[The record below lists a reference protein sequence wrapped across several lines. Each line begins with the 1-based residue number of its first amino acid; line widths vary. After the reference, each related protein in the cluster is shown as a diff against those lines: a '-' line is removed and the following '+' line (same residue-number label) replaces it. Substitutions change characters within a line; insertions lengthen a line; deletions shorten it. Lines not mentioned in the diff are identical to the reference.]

1 MSMEALPIQNRAEVL
16 DRLKAMGVVGA
27 GGAGFPTHVKVAA
40 DCTTVIVNGA
50 ECEPLLESDK
60 YLLLHDTDRIL
71 KALDLVVRMNGAT
84 RGVLA
89 VKGKYGHVVSRLK
102 SAVLAYERLE
112 VFELENYYPA
122 GDEHSL
128 VREITGVSVPPAGIP
143 IQVGCIVQNVETLRN
158 LHEAVFASVPVTSR
172 YLTCTGEVANP
183 SVVRARVGVTL
194 REVITACGGTTLEEY
209 VILVGGPMMGTIVR
223 DPDIPVTK
231 LTSGIIVLPVDH
243 PLVAVNTQPMH
254 WVLKQSKTACCQCTL
269 CTELCPRFLLGHNL
283 EPHKIMR
290 QINLGL
296 DIPEEVIKG
305 ALLCSEC
312 GVCEVVACP
321 MALSPRLMNR
331 MIKRKLRES
340 GYKADF
346 SGQPAVARD
355 MWEYRKVPTERV
367 INRLGLSRYDL
378 HPSRFVEDCTAQRV
392 EILLRQHIGAPAE
405 ARVRVGD
412 RVKRGELVGDIP
424 NGAMGAR
431 VHASI
436 DGEVIVADSE
446 RIIIQAR

>member
-27 GGAGFPTHVKVAA
+27 GGAGFPTHVKEAA
-40 DCTTVIVNGA
+40 DCTTVIINGA

-60 YLLLHDTDRIL
+60 YLLVHDTDRIL
-71 KALDLVVRMNGAT
+71 RALDLVVRMSGAK
-84 RGVLA
+84 RGVIA
-89 VKGKYGHVVSRLK
+89 VKGRYGHVVSRLAA
-102 SAVLAYERLE
+102 AVRSYERLE

-128 VREITGVSVPPAGIP
+128 VKEITGVSVPPAGIP
-143 IQVGCIVQNVETLRN
+143 IQVGCIVQNVETMRN
-158 LHEAVFASVPVTSR
+158 VHEAVFASLPVTAR
-172 YLTCTGEVANP
+172 YLTCGGEVASP
-183 SVVRARVGVTL
+183 SIVRARIGVSF
-194 REVITACGGTTLEEY
+194 RDVINACGGTALDEY
-209 VILVGGPMMGTIVR
+209 VILVGGPMMGSIVR
-223 DPDIPVTK
+223 DPDLPVTK
-231 LTSGIIVLPVDH
+231 LTSGIIVLPPDH
-243 PLVAVNTQPMH
+243 PLVALNTQPAH
-254 WVLKQSKTACCQCTL
+254 WVIKQSKTACCQCTM
-269 CTELCPRFLLGHNL
+269 CTELCPRYLLGHNL

-321 MALSPRLMNR
+321 MMLSPRLMNR
-331 MIKRKLRES
+331 LIKQKLRAA

-355 MWEYRKVPTERV
+355 MWEYRKVPTSRV
-367 INRLGLSRYDL
+367 LNRLQLSKYDV
-378 HPSRFVEDCTAQRV
+378 HPSRVVEDCSSRRV

-405 ARVRVGD
+405 ARVRAGD
-412 RVKRGELVGDIP
+412 RVKRGDLVGDVP
-424 NGAMGAR
+424 TGAMGAR

-436 DGEVIVADSE
+436 DGEVIVADTE
-446 RIIIQAR
+446 RVIIQAG